1 MPLLKEAMLER
12 LNLDHADRVCRE
24 GYPGLCRKAPTE
36 RVCGLT
42 TRAAGNPNVGCVQ
55 NGKREGVPMTRTE
68 DASLTAGGE
77 RRADDPA
84 PEVTG
89 RARGLVAQDR
99 LMVGVGAC
107 AGVAAVASQAF
118 QEIYQV
124 SGTPVEIGLP
134 IWGNVAYAGQIAL
147 MPFVVLGLYLAQRS
161 AFGRFGTA
169 ASAVAL
175 VGSVL
180 WAAASVHQLLDVVAA
195 HPRPAPEPPGRVV
208 VVSMSFFALY
218 AIGLM
223 MLGIATWRAHVL
235 PRGAAVVLTIGVPL
249 GLALNGVTSLALL
262 VYGSGAAWLGLAAFR
277 VVSTDTRH
285 ADSSGPSHGFITAST
300 QV

>member
-1 MPLLKEAMLER
+1 MNR
-12 LNLDHADRVCRE
+12 
-24 GYPGLCRKAPTE
+24 T
-36 RVCGLT
+36 
-42 TRAAGNPNVGCVQ
+42 AA
-55 NGKREGVPMTRTE
+55 
-68 DASLTAGGE
+68 ASRTAGAT
-77 RRADDPA
+77 RDHDPA
-84 PEVTG
+84 PQATG

-107 AGVAAVASQAF
+107 AGVAALASQAF

-124 SGTPVEIGLP
+124 SGTAVEIGLP
-134 IWGNVAYAGQIAL
+134 VWGNVAYAGQIAL
-147 MPFVVLGLYLAQRS
+147 MPFVVLGFYLAQRS
-161 AFGRFGTA
+161 AFGRFGTV
-169 ASAVAL
+169 ASVVAL
-175 VGSVL
+175 AGSVL
-180 WAAASVHQLLDVVAA
+180 WAAASVHQLLDVVAVN
-195 HPRPAPEPPGRVV
+195 PRPAPEPPGRVV

-285 ADSSGPSHGFITAST
+285 ADRSRPSHGFITAST